1 MQSEPTVDPRQ
12 QPLWATHEEIE
23 AWAAREH
30 ARRAAWLAGPS
41 SEEKQEWARR
51 YRWRAALGLEE
62 TRLAPAVE
70 DVDRWAE
77 RERKRRV
84 AWLEGP
90 SEAEKHDWAARQ
102 RHHADAAEATPPA
115 AADIEAWAAREKQRR
130 QDWLAGPSE
139 EEKQRWAERQT
150 TTLFDDLMRFPA
162 ALESELPE
170 GAQRFLR
177 DAELA
182 GKGAVYSLMRAPLAA
197 WSYLVRTGRAFEEE
211 FYHEPRRRRVR
222 Y

>member
-1 MQSEPTVDPRQ
+1 MQPEPNGDPRG
-12 QPLWATHEEIE
+12 QPLPPTHEEIE
-23 AWAAREH
+23 AWGARER

-41 SEEKQEWARR
+41 AEEKREWARR

-62 TRLAPAVE
+62 TRLAPAAE

-77 RERKRRV
+77 REHQRRA

-90 SEAEKHDWAARQ
+90 TLAEKQEWAARQ
-102 RHHADAAEATPPA
+102 RHRAADAASPTD
-115 AADIEAWAAREKQRR
+115 ADVEAWAAREKQRR

-139 EEKQRWAERQT
+139 EEKQRWAEREMT
-150 TTLFDDLMRFPA
+150 SLFDELMRVPA
-162 ALESELPE
+162 ALQSELPE
-170 GAQRFLR
+170 GAQQVLR

-182 GKGAVYSLMRAPLAA
+182 GKGAVYSLMRAPVAV
-197 WSYLVRTGRAFEEE
+197 WSYLVRAGRAFEGE
-211 FYHEPRRRRVR
+211 FYQEPRRRRVR